1 MKIFR
6 LHIATLLL
14 MASTA
19 VHAQVSA
26 GKLNGGAVI
35 SIKANGVLFSD
46 ETNAPSFKL
55 PEFQNQSLAG
65 FGTFWISALNKD
77 GKNLQTAATGTN
89 APEFWSGPIDTF
101 TGKSKSPDAWNKVW
115 LANWSEIENHRKNFE
130 QTNYSVP
137 QNIAQWPGNSASGE
151 GLPAILAPYYDW
163 NRDGQYTP
171 KTGDFPSIKGNE
183 AAYLMYNDEYGEHA
197 ASQSIPMKA
206 QVQQLV
212 YDLKENAFVIEA
224 YISNRSDEDWK
235 DAYFGFYTDLTLGH
249 SEDNYAATIAD
260 KNAVIGYNGDNLDEG
275 TLGYGSSLPYF
286 GIGWLNQKSHSSMI
300 FHDTGTF
307 RSFNNGAELRNIMKG
322 NLASGMQKH
331 DKSNFANPGKSDL
344 ANTGLEFSEETAG
357 NLPGRRK
364 ILNVVG
370 PFQIP
375 VNGYVKLEL
384 SVFGGVSNQP
394 QSAAL
399 EHWNRVYTEYHAS
412 LNTGVAEV
420 NHMRIYPNPVC
431 LGNKISVKLHGQ
443 GLFEL
448 NMYDSNGKFIRQLK
462 TDNAEIEIDTEGLN
476 RGVYLL
482 NIRNQYISET
492 HKIVIIH

>member
-55 PEFQNQSLAG
+55 PEFENQSLAG

-115 LANWSEIENHRKNFE
+115 LANRSEIENHRKNFE

-163 NRDGQYTP
+163 NKDGQYTP
-171 KTGDFPSIKGNE
+171 QQGDFPSIQGNE

-224 YISNRSDEDWK
+224 YIRNRSDEDWK
-235 DAYFGFYTDLTLGH
+235 DAYFGFYTDLTLGNT
-249 SEDNYAATIAD
+249 EDNYAASITD
-260 KNAVIGYNGDNLDEG
+260 KNVVIGYNGDNLDEG
-275 TLGYGSSLPYF
+275 TLGYGSLLPYF
-286 GIGWLNQKSHSSMI
+286 GIGWLNQKAHSSMI

-331 DKSNFANPGKSDL
+331 DKSNFAYPGKSDL
-344 ANTGLEFSEETAG
+344 ANTGLEISEETAG

-394 QSAAL
+394 QSAAS
-399 EHWNRVYTEYHAS
+399 EHWNRITNEFNSNLGAS
-412 LNTGVAEV
+412 KTALKSSRV
-420 NHMRIYPNPVC
+420 YPNPFC
-431 LGNKISVKLHGQ
+431 LGGKVHIQSQNQEDYQL
-443 GLFEL
+443 L
-448 NMYDSNGKFIRQLK
+448 MYDCKGNLVKQLHSAGTETEMD
-462 TDNAEIEIDTEGLN
+462 TDGLN
-476 RGVYLL
+476 AGLYFI
-482 NIRNQYISET
+482 NIQGNYISET
-492 HKIVIIH
+492 HKIVIKN